1 MKYDVTMKTRT
12 NLCRNIGVHYDWYTK
27 PLNGVSIRKNVS
39 CGSFYN
45 TEADK
50 CFIFGSHFH
59 RTRTAHQEKIKSI
72 NECRGPVKQQKK
84 KRIIAII
91 FLSISL
97 NICFGY
103 SKEPSHRDGSFEY
116 HNICFG

>member
-1 MKYDVTMKTRT
+1 MKYDVKMKTRT
-12 NLCRNIGVHYDWYTK
+12 NLCRNIGVHAK

-45 TEADK
+45 TEAEK

-72 NECRGPVKQQKK
+72 KPVKQK
-84 KRIIAII
+84 KRKGAII

-116 HNICFG
+116 HNIVLVEKQEK

>member
-12 NLCRNIGVHYDWYTK
+12 NLCRNIGVHTK

-45 TEADK
+45 TEAEK

-72 NECRGPVKQQKK
+72 NECRGPVK
-84 KRIIAII
+84 A
-91 FLSISL
+91 SISL
-97 NICFGY
+97 GCEQFATI
-103 SKEPSHRDGSFEY
+103 SRL
-116 HNICFG
+116 I